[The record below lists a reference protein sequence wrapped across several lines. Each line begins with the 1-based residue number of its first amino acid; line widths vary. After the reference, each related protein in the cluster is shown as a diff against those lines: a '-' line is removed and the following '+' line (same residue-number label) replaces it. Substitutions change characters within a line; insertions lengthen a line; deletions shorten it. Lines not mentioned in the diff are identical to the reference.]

1 MSTSPKQQLLDAFK
15 DEIART
21 QRVLAAFPASA
32 SEARPHP
39 TSQSARE
46 LVHTFCIEAAI
57 SIAAVNGTLD
67 LSKMG
72 SMPAAPATWAEVV
85 KAFDGAYAGLI
96 SALEASSDTDLA
108 TTVVFMT
115 GPKQLGPMPKAAILQ
130 FMLSDH
136 IHHRGQLSVHLRM
149 TGSKVPSIY
158 GPSKDEPWM

>member
-1 MSTSPKQQLLDAFK
+1 MSTSYKRQPLDAFK

-21 QRVLAAFPASA
+21 QRVL
-32 SEARPHP
+32 
-39 TSQSARE
+39 
-46 LVHTFCIEAAI
+46 
-57 SIAAVNGTLD
+57 
-67 LSKMG
+67 
-72 SMPAAPATWAEVV
+72 
-85 KAFDGAYAGLI
+85 KAFDGAYAGLV
-96 SALEASSDTDLA
+96 SALEASSDADLA